1 MAITDADIKLFQA
14 QDNSDN
20 DSGGGSRISSE
31 VVDGAVNNLFPDIS
45 RIDTV
50 SGDVALRKV
59 FPVVTTNNRDIYYGA
74 HAMLRKTPTDPKVS
88 GLIFYTNSET
98 DKRLEAQQK
107 IEAYVVE
114 SYKETFWLFGNHIE
128 GAKAVTWL
136 TRENGLAPDVGE
148 VYLLKEGVKEEYIRV
163 IAVEETIITLTHD
176 TKDYQRKR
184 IIATIDQP
192 LSQSFTGSV
201 FHPDGQRLNTAD
213 TLATQVADAAKYY
226 GTKSLAEDALLGDS
240 LIKVDSI
247 YEQLV
252 PATKKQ
258 TPLINR
264 EALSQTGILV
274 AGSGSEVNLPNELSN
289 AQRTAPTPIT
299 PKSLYNLTYYRD
311 DGNGNLLKPD
321 GTNAGTVDY
330 KAGTYTQTAV
340 STNVGSPKYIPA
352 TVVESQVQ
360 FSDAVR
366 ITQENQG
373 LVFIRNLSPLP
384 TVPDFYID
392 YRSQGKWYR
401 ITANQD
407 GTLGTDAAIG
417 AGLLNDNGDGTGTI
431 SITLGSLPDLDS
443 TVIFSWGSDKMLSDY
458 KDETSRD
465 FIYEV
470 TLPDQN
476 IKLSTFSMVYRS
488 VNGSVNTLTADSNGN
503 LVHSA
508 GTNLTGYVDP
518 VAGKV
523 YLTRMSSSQFVP
535 SPTTSNTVITY
546 DSADTPTSGD
556 GSLVTLMNVVH
567 PVHPD
572 QPAGYTWYKF
582 NVGQTVAQFTEI
594 TLNLRYYNTD
604 SNPWG
609 STDVDV
615 TLIRL
620 PSGKL
625 VIKGL
630 DIYLGSQLI
639 IKMGDVG
646 QTYPNGDIEIKIPK
660 VKQAVYTSVFGNPQL
675 YKYIDT
681 EKDLFVL
688 NSVKTVSFRPTAIPD
703 VSYTPTTGFTGEI
716 STISEITFTI
726 APQVEGE
733 IFFKLTIDDASTY
746 SNFYTKSGVI
756 FNLINV
762 QCGTFDNST
771 GIAKLIHN
779 TANYKSSYLRV
790 TQAFVNATQG
800 ANFVKYTAFR
810 TSATKLTTSSF
821 QLRYTTRNGTH
832 NATADGNGVITG
844 TDIDS
849 LQSYVDTLT
858 GAVEI
863 VFTAEANPATFK
875 YDAVSETSLP
885 LDPQLLGLNPVRL
898 PSDGRVPVFTAGR
911 HIVVFN
917 EVVTDIGT
925 PVAGQSVVLARGNQ
939 AYIEVVDVNGNRL
952 RRAEFTLD
960 RELGTVNFNNPLV
973 LQDKYNNPLTAPF
986 SVIDRVEDMLLVT
999 DAQINGLLSLS
1010 APLSRNYPVNG
1021 TKVASALVWGD
1032 IGSRAYGL
1040 FSQAYFDSWFD
1051 ELTQN
1056 STTAQ
1061 YDDINYPIQ
1070 INNNSSTSGRW
1081 AIIFKTNQTVDVV
1094 HEKRGVL
1101 LTSVNITTT
1110 DIAPLNPATN
1120 LPYFTMLKDG
1130 FGAGWVTS
1138 NVIRFNTDSGGEN
1151 MWILRTVQAGTLTEL
1166 QDSIELE
1173 IRGDAN

>member
-59 FPVVTTNNRDIYYGA
+59 FPVVTTDNRDIYYGA

-163 IAVEETIITLTHD
+163 IAVEETVITLTYD
-176 TKDYQRKR
+176 TTDYQRKR

-192 LSQSFTGSV
+192 LSQNFTGSI

-240 LIKVDSI
+240 LIKVDTI

-264 EALSQTGILV
+264 EALAQTGILV
-274 AGSGSEVNLPNELSN
+274 AGSGLEVSISGDVPNV
-289 AQRTAPTPIT
+289 QRATPTPIT
-299 PKSLYNLTYYRD
+299 PKSLYNGTYYRD

-330 KAGTYTQTAV
+330 KAGTYTQTAIGGG
-340 STNVGSPKYIPA
+340 NPKYIPA

-366 ITQENQG
+366 VTQENQG

-401 ITANQD
+401 ITSNQD

-458 KDETSRD
+458 KDETARD

-476 IKLSTFSMVYRS
+476 IKLSTFNMVYRS
-488 VNGSVNTLTADSNGN
+488 LNGSTNTLTADSSGN
-503 LVHSA
+503 LVHGA
-508 GTNLTGYVDP
+508 GINLVGYVDP

-523 YLTRMSSSQFVP
+523 YLTKMLTSQFVP
-535 SPTTSNTVITY
+535 SPITSNTVITY

-556 GSLVTLMNVVH
+556 GSLVTLTNVVH

-572 QPAGYTWYKF
+572 QPAGYNWYKF

-594 TLNLRYYNTD
+594 TLNLRYYDTGSD
-604 SNPWG
+604 PWG

-620 PSGKL
+620 SSGKL
-625 VIKGL
+625 VIQGRNE
-630 DIYLGSQLI
+630 Y
-639 IKMGDVG
+639 VG

-660 VKQAVYTSVFGNPQL
+660 VKQAVYTSVFGNPQV
-675 YKYIDT
+675 YKYEDS

-688 NSVKTVSFRPTAIPD
+688 NSVKTVSFRPTVIPD
-703 VSYTPTTGFTGEI
+703 VNYTPAAGFTGEI

-733 IFFKLTIDDASTY
+733 ISFRLGSDSTAAY
-746 SNFYTKSGVI
+746 LNFYTKSGVI
-756 FNLINV
+756 FNLNNV

-779 TANYKSSYLRV
+779 TANYSNSYLLV
-790 TQAFVNATQG
+790 AQAFVNATQG

-821 QLRYTTRNGTH
+821 QLRYTTRNGTY

-849 LQSYVDTLT
+849 LLSYVDTLT

-917 EVVTDIGT
+917 EAVTDIGT
-925 PVAGQSVVLARGNQ
+925 PIADQLVTLARGNQ

-952 RRAEFTLD
+952 RRSEFTLD
-960 RELGTVNFNNPLV
+960 RELGTVDFNNPLV

-1010 APLSRNYPVNG
+1010 APLSRNYPANG

-1032 IGSRAYGL
+1032 IGSRVYGL

-1051 ELTQN
+1051 EPTQN

-1070 INNNSSTSGRW
+1070 VDNNSSTSGRW

-1101 LTSVNITTT
+1101 LTSVNITVT

-1130 FGAGWVTS
+1130 FGSGWVTS